1 MVFKAEGRAQCLSVL
16 ARTNLNAKRVF
27 YNRPLTIRAYS
38 GIANS
43 IIGGGGRV
51 ILIYSCLQTS
61 LLRRAIGLR
70 PLEY

>member
-1 MVFKAEGRAQCLSVL
+1 MVFKAEGRAQCLISVL

-43 IIGGGGRV
+43 IIGGGG
-51 ILIYSCLQTS
+51 
-61 LLRRAIGLR
+61 GG
-70 PLEY
+70 

>member
-43 IIGGGGRV
+43 IIGGGGQSRTQALCV
-51 ILIYSCLQTS
+51 VL
-61 LLRRAIGLR
+61 GLR
-70 PLEY
+70 GLCVGRVD